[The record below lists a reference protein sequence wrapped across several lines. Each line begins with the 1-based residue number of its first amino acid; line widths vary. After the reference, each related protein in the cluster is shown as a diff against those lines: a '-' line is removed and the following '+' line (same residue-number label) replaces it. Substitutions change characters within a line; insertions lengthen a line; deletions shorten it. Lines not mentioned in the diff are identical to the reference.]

1 MQGDEVAG
9 GQWQPLT
16 QVCLQDAAAVHSG
29 NTGGHYGYNREE
41 RFIFDAKSLRYHQ
54 YLTRPECNNNRS
66 GRVHVV
72 WCKILLRFPIVQWC
86 AVGRVWPVGHGQGNW
101 VDIGGG
107 QQPGTSSRGTSA
119 AAGD

>member
-1 MQGDEVAG
+1 MAG

-16 QVCLQDAAAVHSG
+16 QVCLQDAAAVHFG
-29 NTGGHYGYNREE
+29 NTGRHYGYREE
-41 RFIFDAKSLRYHQ
+41 RFFSDAKSLQYHQ

-66 GRVHVV
+66 GQVHVV
-72 WCKILLRFPIVQWC
+72 VRFPIVQWC
-86 AVGRVWPVGHGQGNW
+86 ALGRGGPVGHGQGNW
-101 VDIGGG
+101 VDIGRG